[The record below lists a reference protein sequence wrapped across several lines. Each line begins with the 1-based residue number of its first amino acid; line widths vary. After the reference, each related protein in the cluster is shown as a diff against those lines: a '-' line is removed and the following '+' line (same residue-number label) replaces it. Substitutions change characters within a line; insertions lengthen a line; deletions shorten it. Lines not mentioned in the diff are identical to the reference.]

1 MLKPNKIKI
10 YNASAG
16 AGKTYTLVKEFL
28 SLLFLKPE
36 TDAFKKL
43 LAITF
48 TNKAANEMKVRI
60 VEKLQ
65 ELTDLPDE
73 DSEMKTMMKETGLSP
88 DAIRLKSRNILTS
101 ILHNYGL
108 FAVSTI
114 DKFNLR
120 LMRAFSQDLGIS
132 VNFDVEM
139 DTRQMLSESVDLLF
153 SELQDEKLLSD
164 IMTDI
169 ALENL
174 SNDQRWDISDDMIQQ
189 SNDLL
194 QDKFLEPLQQL
205 QKLSLEEFN
214 AFRNMVNRKYF
225 AAKLNID
232 KAAKDVLDYTKNQ
245 GLSIEDFKY
254 KNSGSVLK
262 YFLDI
267 EDGKYLLFGPRAEKL
282 FESGAYLSNKSADI
296 DALTSVIADAYAVIQ
311 ENLRDYNFWSKIKKK
326 INPITLLN
334 EVDKRLNKV
343 KEENNI
349 LLIGDF
355 NKIISDNIKDQP
367 TPFIYEK
374 IGNRYHHY
382 FIDEFQ
388 DTSDLQWQNLL
399 PLVLN
404 ALSDDMTV
412 MIVGDPKQSIY
423 RFRGGNPN
431 LMIGLADMED
441 TDERIEV
448 ESLPTNWRS
457 YHEVINFNNALY
469 EFIGGGLNHPG
480 FKALYESAGQEE
492 NHKKGGYVQLR
503 FEPKPQ
509 KGSGESH
516 LENCMYR
523 LLEDIQKAEE
533 NGFAWEEMA
542 ILVRTNSQ
550 GQLIA
555 EFLSEKGYQIISNE
569 SLLLQNSDHVQL
581 LLAFIQFLTKPTNS
595 EYRINLILRLYQ
607 NHILN
612 VEDKTEFIANHI
624 GLNENDFIQVLK
636 KRDVDLEF
644 LKLPFQSFYDQVSAA
659 VRAFRLQEN
668 ANAYV
673 SFFMDEI
680 LKFQYQPDPTP
691 QAFLVFWE
699 QKAHKLSIV
708 IPEGQK
714 AIQLLT
720 LHKSKGLQ
728 FPVVFLPY
736 ITWEP
741 KSSGIWIPVEDEK
754 VKQIYI
760 EDLNDMEQ
768 MPAEVQERII
778 EEEIQAELDALNM
791 LYVATTR
798 AVEQLYMV
806 ADVPGKSDLPV
817 ASYLFHFAGRQ
828 EGFEDN
834 CISFGS
840 PERVSTLKERNN
852 QNQMVVPFVSSD
864 WTQKVKISEEHAMLW
879 DDSRAEALE
888 YGRKMHSVLEKINH
902 ISETDDVLDQ
912 FELQGFITAEE
923 KTQLSVELKKLFE
936 HQDLSALFNAEE
948 FYNERDFVAP
958 DGNLFRPDR
967 LVKLNEDWILMDY
980 KTGEPKKKYEKQVND
995 YAQFLTDLGMPVK
1008 RKLLIFLDQK
1018 ETVVEV
1024 D

>member
-1 MLKPNKIKI
+1 MLQPNQIKI

-36 TDAFKKL
+36 SDAFKKL

-65 ELTDLPDE
+65 ELTELPDE
-73 DSEMKTMMKETGLSP
+73 DTEMKTMMEETGLSP
-88 DAIRLKSRNILTS
+88 DAIRIKSRNILTS

-232 KAAKDVLDYTKNQ
+232 KAAKEVLDYTKNQ

-254 KNSGSVLK
+254 KSSGSVIK

-469 EFIGGGLNHPG
+469 KFIGGGLNHPG

-595 EYRINLILRLYQ
+595 EFRINLILRLYQ

-624 GLNENDFIQVLK
+624 GLNENDFIQALK
-636 KRDVDLEF
+636 ERDVDLEF

-691 QAFLVFWE
+691 QAFLAFWE

-768 MPAEVQERII
+768 MPVKVQEKIV

-806 ADVPGKSDLPV
+806 AGVPGKSDLPV
-817 ASYLFHFAGRQ
+817 ASYLFHFAARQ

-834 CISFGS
+834 SISFGS
-840 PERVSTLKERNN
+840 PERVSTLKERND

-864 WTQKVKISEEHAMLW
+864 WTQKVKISEEHALLW

-912 FELQGFITAEE
+912 FELQGFITEEE
-923 KTQLSVELKKLFE
+923 KAQLSVELKKLYE
-936 HQDLSALFNAEE
+936 HQDLSELFNAEE

-958 DGNLFRPDR
+958 DGSLFRPDR
-967 LVKLNEDWILMDY
+967 LVKLNEDWVLMDY

-995 YAQFLTDLGMPVK
+995 YAQFLTDLGIPVK
-1008 RKLLIFLDQK
+1008 KKLLIFLDQK

>member
-1 MLKPNKIKI
+1 MLQPNQIKI

-36 TDAFKKL
+36 SDAFKKL

-65 ELTDLPDE
+65 ELTDLPDS
-73 DSEMKTMMKETGLSP
+73 DSEMTAMMEETGLSP
-88 DAIRLKSRNILTS
+88 DAIRPKSRNILTS

-189 SNDLL
+189 TNDLL

-225 AAKLNID
+225 AAKFNID
-232 KAAKDVLDYTKNQ
+232 KAAKEVLDYTKNL

-254 KNSGSVLK
+254 KSSGSVLK

-311 ENLRDYNFWSKIKKK
+311 ENLRDYNFWSKVKKK

-431 LMIGLADMED
+431 LMIGLADMKD

-448 ESLPTNWRS
+448 ERQLS
-457 YHEVINFNNALY
+457 
-469 EFIGGGLNHPG
+469 HPG
-480 FKALYESAGQEE
+480 ALDTG
-492 NHKKGGYVQLR
+492 
-503 FEPKPQ
+503 
-509 KGSGESH
+509 
-516 LENCMYR
+516 
-523 LLEDIQKAEE
+523 
-533 NGFAWEEMA
+533 
-542 ILVRTNSQ
+542 
-550 GQLIA
+550 
-555 EFLSEKGYQIISNE
+555 
-569 SLLLQNSDHVQL
+569 
-581 LLAFIQFLTKPTNS
+581 
-595 EYRINLILRLYQ
+595 
-607 NHILN
+607 
-612 VEDKTEFIANHI
+612 
-624 GLNENDFIQVLK
+624 
-636 KRDVDLEF
+636 
-644 LKLPFQSFYDQVSAA
+644 
-659 VRAFRLQEN
+659 
-668 ANAYV
+668 
-673 SFFMDEI
+673 
-680 LKFQYQPDPTP
+680 KF
-691 QAFLVFWE
+691 
-699 QKAHKLSIV
+699 
-708 IPEGQK
+708 
-714 AIQLLT
+714 
-720 LHKSKGLQ
+720 
-728 FPVVFLPY
+728 
-736 ITWEP
+736 
-741 KSSGIWIPVEDEK
+741 
-754 VKQIYI
+754 
-760 EDLNDMEQ
+760 
-768 MPAEVQERII
+768 
-778 EEEIQAELDALNM
+778 
-791 LYVATTR
+791 
-798 AVEQLYMV
+798 
-806 ADVPGKSDLPV
+806 
-817 ASYLFHFAGRQ
+817 
-828 EGFEDN
+828 
-834 CISFGS
+834 
-840 PERVSTLKERNN
+840 
-852 QNQMVVPFVSSD
+852 
-864 WTQKVKISEEHAMLW
+864 
-879 DDSRAEALE
+879 
-888 YGRKMHSVLEKINH
+888 
-902 ISETDDVLDQ
+902 
-912 FELQGFITAEE
+912 
-923 KTQLSVELKKLFE
+923 
-936 HQDLSALFNAEE
+936 
-948 FYNERDFVAP
+948 
-958 DGNLFRPDR
+958 
-967 LVKLNEDWILMDY
+967 
-980 KTGEPKKKYEKQVND
+980 
-995 YAQFLTDLGMPVK
+995 
-1008 RKLLIFLDQK
+1008 
-1018 ETVVEV
+1018 
-1024 D
+1024 